1 MARVSQCFSKT
12 LIAHK
17 YLLGYS
23 NTCEHFNRF
32 GGSVNPFRNTG
43 KDGVYDVRE
52 EEQDHRDHQL
62 VGMVAVRK
70 GHPTPSPVLCPSHW
84 IHLDPCEE
92 GSDNDGKVTVGG
104 FFSPCTH
111 PLCNCTHL

>member
-1 MARVSQCFSKT
+1 MMARVSQCFSKT
-12 LIAHK
+12 LIADK

-62 VGMVAVRK
+62 VGMVAVRRDTQPLLQCCVL
-70 GHPTPSPVLCPSHW
+70 PTGFIS
-84 IHLDPCEE
+84 IHVR
-92 GSDNDGKVTVGG
+92 KAVTM
-104 FFSPCTH
+104 TER
-111 PLCNCTHL
+111 